1 MIKIPIYVTYG
12 GNPRP
17 KGFKSRKQGT
27 AFLIDLAH
35 YIEDHANDP
44 AVGIETV
51 TDNRIPYKIGGTDP
65 SWARVVIVE
74 VDTSRP
80 WEISDYDGAEGFAY
94 LDTREFDEYNRAIN

>member
-35 YIEDHANDP
+35 YIEEKRSQITKVKCLTASL
-44 AVGIETV
+44 T
-51 TDNRIPYKIGGTDP
+51 KL
-65 SWARVVIVE
+65 
-74 VDTSRP
+74 
-80 WEISDYDGAEGFAY
+80 AEPTHRG
-94 LDTREFDEYNRAIN
+94 LVS